1 MKHVLVVE
9 DDPMSAKLFEM
20 ILSRKGHFQ
29 VGVSDKPGDILAR
42 ARSGEVDLVV
52 MDVSLGDATYE
63 GRHIDGVGITRLLKQ
78 DATTRSI
85 PVVLATAHAMQG
97 DRERLLAES
106 GAEGYIA
113 KPILDHDRFLGLV
126 NSLVRNGVAEHSS

>member
-1 MKHVLVVE
+1 
-9 DDPMSAKLFEM
+9 MSARLFEM

-29 VGVSDKPGDILAR
+29 VAVSDNPDEIVTR
-42 ARSGEVDLVV
+42 VRSGGIDLIV

-63 GRHIDGVGITRLLKQ
+63 GSPIDGVGITRLLKE
-78 DATTRSI
+78 DGTTRSI
-85 PVVLATAHAMQG
+85 PVVLATAHAMRG

-113 KPILDHDRFLGLV
+113 KPILDHDAFLDLV